1 MGKNK
6 HSKIRVFLK
15 SSCEAETQFPNDGMS
30 EFPYSKTRMGKHRQF
45 PGSTLPYKFR
55 VNGNPCNHQSP
66 GMCKFPYHG
75 NILWKALSF
84 PGCWFV
90 RKLEIIRNFKQSP
103 EHKFSKISYHENT
116 KGKTIPILWD
126 LIKN

>member
-15 SSCEAETQFPNDGMS
+15 SSCEAETQFPNDGIS

-45 PGSTLPYKFR
+45 H
-55 VNGNPCNHQSP
+55 GNPCNHQSL

-126 LIKN
+126 LTKN